1 MGVKDWLV
9 QWTLGDPA
17 LCHHERPQRKTW
29 KTHLP
34 PRMPVTSR
42 ISTFLVGNPYKP
54 LLSTGTLGRRSF
66 PIMASF
72 ILWHIFY
79 EVNLEIRQYL
89 LHCSCRKWG
98 EAVGVISLFQNL
110 QGVLW
115 IPGGAG
121 AGFLPWRETPWIA
134 AYNTNNSAVTTC
146 SSRVL
151 QRWDHPIVLKSPS
164 IISLS
169 PHRNHYEI
177 HLPWSPPTQE
187 KTTVPAHKNKRA
199 LFKRITWATKKKPS
213 YFPLYWLVNRD
224 PYSGLSTI
232 IPI

>member
-54 LLSTGTLGRRSF
+54 SLSTGTLGRRSF
-66 PIMASF
+66 PIMVSF

-89 LHCSCRKWG
+89 LRCSCRKWG
-98 EAVGVISLFQNL
+98 KAVGVSSLFQNF
-110 QGVLW
+110 QGFYGYQVVQGQGFCHEEKHPELLLTT
-115 IPGGAG
+115 PGI
-121 AGFLPWRETPWIA
+121 RS
-134 AYNTNNSAVTTC
+134 YSAVPGWVGINFSVGTIISGTDC
-146 SSRVL
+146 V
-151 QRWDHPIVLKSPS
+151 ISPS
-164 IISLS
+164 VISLS

-177 HLPWSPPTQE
+177 HLPWSPHAGKLQ
-187 KTTVPAHKNKRA
+187 
-199 LFKRITWATKKKPS
+199 
-213 YFPLYWLVNRD
+213 Y
-224 PYSGLSTI
+224 
-232 IPI
+232 